1 MGCHMVSWLS
11 VAIIVVNM
19 VLGILVPIALLICFK
34 KKYRASIKSFL
45 VGCATMLLFALV
57 LEQIVHY
64 FVLGS
69 PAGSVIRE
77 SIWLYALYGALM
89 AGLFEETGRLLA
101 MRYVL
106 KKEHGNA
113 HNALMYGAGHGG
125 FEMFVILSIGMINN
139 LIYSVMINL
148 GKTQAMLEPLDEAAR
163 GMLQTAFDALIQTPA
178 WYFALSSVERAAAIT
193 AQIGL
198 SVIVWYAAAGK
209 KMKGSLFLLAIALHA
224 GLDGVAVL
232 AAKSGIPLILV
243 EILIWFMAIGI
254 VWIAKSVWK
263 RETHSVPLY

>member
-1 MGCHMVSWLS
+1 MVSKLS
-11 VAIIVVNM
+11 IAIIIVNM
-19 VLGILVPIALLICFK
+19 ILGVVIPIVLLLYFK
-34 KKYRASIKSFL
+34 KKYKAGTKSFL
-45 VGCATMLLFALV
+45 VGCAVMLLFAMV
-57 LEQIVHY
+57 LEQLAHSV
-64 FVLGS
+64 VLGS
-69 PAGSVIRE
+69 PAGIVIQE
-77 SIWLYALYGALM
+77 NIWMYALYGSVM

-148 GKTQAMLEPLDEAAR
+148 GQTQTLLEPLDEATR
-163 GMLQTAFDALIQTPA
+163 GTLQTAFDALVQTPF
-178 WYFALSSVERAAAIT
+178 WLFALSPVERLAAIT

-209 KMKGSLFLLAIALHA
+209 KIKGNLFILAILLHA
-224 GLDGVAVL
+224 ILDGVAVL
-232 AAKSGIPLILV
+232 AAKNGMPLIVV
-243 EILIWFMAIGI
+243 EVFVWLIAIGI
-254 VWIAKSVWK
+254 TLIARNVWK
-263 RETHSVPLY
+263 KETE

>member
-1 MGCHMVSWLS
+1 
-11 VAIIVVNM
+11 
-19 VLGILVPIALLICFK
+19 
-34 KKYRASIKSFL
+34 
-45 VGCATMLLFALV
+45 MLLFAMV
-57 LEQIVHY
+57 LEQFVHSV
-64 FVLGS
+64 VLGS
-69 PAGSVIRE
+69 PAGIVIQE
-77 SIWLYALYGALM
+77 NIWMYALYGSVM

-148 GKTQAMLEPLDEAAR
+148 GQTQTLLEPLDEATR
-163 GMLQTAFDALIQTPA
+163 GTLQTAFDALVQTPF
-178 WYFALSSVERAAAIT
+178 WLFALSPVERLAAIT

-209 KMKGSLFLLAIALHA
+209 KIKGNLFILAILLHA
-224 GLDGVAVL
+224 ILDGVAVL
-232 AAKSGIPLILV
+232 TAKNGVPLIVV
-243 EILIWFMAIGI
+243 EVFVWLIAIGI
-254 VWIAKSVWK
+254 TLIARNVWK
-263 RETHSVPLY
+263 KETD

>member
-1 MGCHMVSWLS
+1 
-11 VAIIVVNM
+11 
-19 VLGILVPIALLICFK
+19 
-34 KKYRASIKSFL
+34 
-45 VGCATMLLFALV
+45 MLLFAMV
-57 LEQIVHY
+57 LEQLAKRV
-64 FVLGS
+64 VLGS
-69 PAGSVIRE
+69 PAGIVIQE
-77 SIWLYALYGALM
+77 NIWMYALYGSVM

-148 GKTQAMLEPLDEAAR
+148 GQTQTLLEPLDEAIR
-163 GMLQTAFDALIQTPA
+163 GTLQTAFV
-178 WYFALSSVERAAAIT
+178 ALSPVERRAAIT

-209 KMKGSLFLLAIALHA
+209 KIKGNLFILAILLHA
-224 GLDGVAVL
+224 ILDGVAVL
-232 AAKSGIPLILV
+232 AAKNGMPLIVV
-243 EILIWFMAIGI
+243 EVFVWLIAIGI
-254 VWIAKSVWK
+254 TLLARNVWK
-263 RETHSVPLY
+263 TETD

>member
-1 MGCHMVSWLS
+1 MVSKLS
-11 VAIIVVNM
+11 IAIIIVNM
-19 VLGILVPIALLICFK
+19 ILGVVIPIVLLLYFK
-34 KKYRASIKSFL
+34 KKYKAGIKSFL
-45 VGCATMLLFALV
+45 VGSAVMLLFAMV
-57 LEQIVHY
+57 LEQLAHSV
-64 FVLGS
+64 VLGS
-69 PAGSVIRE
+69 PAGIVIQE
-77 SIWLYALYGALM
+77 NIWMYALYGSVM

-148 GKTQAMLEPLDEAAR
+148 GQTQTLLEPLDEATR
-163 GMLQTAFDALIQTPA
+163 GTLQTAFDALVQTPF
-178 WYFALSSVERAAAIT
+178 WRCALSPVERRAAIT

-209 KMKGSLFLLAIALHA
+209 KIKGNLFILAILLHA
-224 GLDGVAVL
+224 ILDGVAVL
-232 AAKSGIPLILV
+232 AAKNGMPLIVV
-243 EILIWFMAIGI
+243 EVFVWLIAIGI
-254 VWIAKSVWK
+254 TLIARNVWK
-263 RETHSVPLY
+263 KETD

>member
-1 MGCHMVSWLS
+1 MVSKLS
-11 VAIIVVNM
+11 IAIIIVNM
-19 VLGILVPIALLICFK
+19 ILGVVIPIVLLLYFK
-34 KKYRASIKSFL
+34 KKYKAGIKSFL
-45 VGCATMLLFALV
+45 VGSAVMLLFAMV
-57 LEQIVHY
+57 LEQLAHSV
-64 FVLGS
+64 VLGS
-69 PAGSVIRE
+69 PAGIVIQE
-77 SIWLYALYGALM
+77 NIWMYALYGSVM

-148 GKTQAMLEPLDEAAR
+148 GQTQTLLEPLDEATR
-163 GMLQTAFDALIQTPA
+163 GTLQTAFDALVQTPF
-178 WYFALSSVERAAAIT
+178 WLFALSPVERLAAIT

-209 KMKGSLFLLAIALHA
+209 KIKGNLFILAILLHA
-224 GLDGVAVL
+224 ILDGVAVL
-232 AAKSGIPLILV
+232 TAKNGVPLIVV
-243 EILIWFMAIGI
+243 EVFVWLIAIGI
-254 VWIAKSVWK
+254 TLIARNVWK
-263 RETHSVPLY
+263 KETE

>member
-1 MGCHMVSWLS
+1 MVSKLS
-11 VAIIVVNM
+11 IAIIIVNM
-19 VLGILVPIALLICFK
+19 ILGVVIPIVLLLYFK
-34 KKYRASIKSFL
+34 KKYKAGTKSFL
-45 VGCATMLLFALV
+45 VGCAVMLLFAMV
-57 LEQIVHY
+57 LEQFVHSV
-64 FVLGS
+64 VLGS
-69 PAGSVIRE
+69 PAGIVIQE
-77 SIWLYALYGALM
+77 NIWMYALYGSVM

-148 GKTQAMLEPLDEAAR
+148 GQTQTLLEPLDEATR
-163 GMLQTAFDALIQTPA
+163 GTLQTAFDALVQTPF
-178 WYFALSSVERAAAIT
+178 WLFALSPVERLAAIT

-209 KMKGSLFLLAIALHA
+209 KIKGNLFILAILLHA
-224 GLDGVAVL
+224 ILDGVAVL
-232 AAKSGIPLILV
+232 AAKNGMPLIVV
-243 EILIWFMAIGI
+243 EVFVWLIAIGI
-254 VWIAKSVWK
+254 TLIARNVWK
-263 RETHSVPLY
+263 KETD

>member
-1 MGCHMVSWLS
+1 MVSKLS
-11 VAIIVVNM
+11 IAIIIVNM
-19 VLGILVPIALLICFK
+19 ILGVVIPIVLLLYFK
-34 KKYRASIKSFL
+34 KKYKAGIKSFL
-45 VGCATMLLFALV
+45 VGSAVMLLFAMV
-57 LEQIVHY
+57 LEQLAHSV
-64 FVLGS
+64 VLGS
-69 PAGSVIRE
+69 PAGIVIQE
-77 SIWLYALYGALM
+77 NIWMYALYGSVM

-148 GKTQAMLEPLDEAAR
+148 GQTQTLLEPLDEATR
-163 GMLQTAFDALIQTPA
+163 GTLQTAFDALVQTPF
-178 WYFALSSVERAAAIT
+178 WLFALSPVERLAAIT

-209 KMKGSLFLLAIALHA
+209 KIKGNLFILAILLHA
-224 GLDGVAVL
+224 ILDGVAVL
-232 AAKSGIPLILV
+232 AAKNGMPLIVV
-243 EILIWFMAIGI
+243 EVFVWLIAIGI
-254 VWIAKSVWK
+254 TLIARNVWK
-263 RETHSVPLY
+263 KETD

>member
-1 MGCHMVSWLS
+1 
-11 VAIIVVNM
+11 
-19 VLGILVPIALLICFK
+19 
-34 KKYRASIKSFL
+34 
-45 VGCATMLLFALV
+45 MLLFAMV
-57 LEQIVHY
+57 LEQFVHSV
-64 FVLGS
+64 VLGS
-69 PAGSVIRE
+69 PAGIVIQE
-77 SIWLYALYGALM
+77 NIWMYALYGSVM

-148 GKTQAMLEPLDEAAR
+148 GQTQTLLEPLDEATR
-163 GMLQTAFDALIQTPA
+163 GTLQTAFDALVQIPF
-178 WYFALSSVERAAAIT
+178 WLFALSPVERLAAIT

-209 KMKGSLFLLAIALHA
+209 KIKGNLFILAILLHA
-224 GLDGVAVL
+224 ILDGVAVL
-232 AAKSGIPLILV
+232 TAKNGVPLIVV
-243 EILIWFMAIGI
+243 EVFVWLIAIGI
-254 VWIAKSVWK
+254 TLIARNVWK
-263 RETHSVPLY
+263 KETE